1 MEAVGVP
8 DLGSRFEPKWI
19 GTVCLYGG
27 DVPNGLMVAMV
38 VISAADGDGGD
49 GCDHCLTCR
58 FRHCFAQQLQSKS
71 HWQNRLLEAQ
81 NICGKLGNAKSS
93 HLVRKHLQCFLHHDT
108 LAPWG
113 GLHCDHKRGAPHVGA
128 MKGSFTRI
136 TCKLILF
143 FNIVARKAKPC
154 LKNNVYVSHAFYTY
168 IRCADALIYSTLL
181 SRMVQR

>member
-108 LAPWG
+108 LAPCWG
-113 GLHCDHKRGAPHVGA
+113 GALYRHGALAIIKGAPSTPGA
-128 MKGSFTRI
+128 PGQAT
-136 TCKLILF
+136 KL
-143 FNIVARKAKPC
+143 
-154 LKNNVYVSHAFYTY
+154 
-168 IRCADALIYSTLL
+168 D
-181 SRMVQR
+181 

>member
-27 DVPNGLMVAMV
+27 GVPNGLMVAMV

-58 FRHCFAQQLQSKS
+58 FRPCFALQLQSKS

-93 HLVRKHLQCFLHHDT
+93 HLVRKHLQCFLHHDI

-113 GLHCDHKRGAPHVGA
+113 APAMIKGAPSTPGA
-128 MKGSFTRI
+128 PGQAP
-136 TCKLILF
+136 KL
-143 FNIVARKAKPC
+143 
-154 LKNNVYVSHAFYTY
+154 
-168 IRCADALIYSTLL
+168 D
-181 SRMVQR
+181 